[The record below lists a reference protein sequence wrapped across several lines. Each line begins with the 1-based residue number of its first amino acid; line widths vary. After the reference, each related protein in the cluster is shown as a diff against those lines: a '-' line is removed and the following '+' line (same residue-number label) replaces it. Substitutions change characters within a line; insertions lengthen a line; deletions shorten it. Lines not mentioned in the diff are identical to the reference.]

1 MTAEAFELVAVGPAH
16 GRVLS
21 ILHQGAFGRETGWSE
36 GDFARLLDTPGAFG
50 WVAQVASPDGPQP
63 VALVVARAVVD
74 EAEILTIGT
83 LPSVR
88 RKGLAKRADACR
100 RRRSSDTRGGTP
112 LPGSGGG
119 QCRRYRPLPLPGIRG
134 SGPGAGHITT
144 GPTARALM
152 PLSWSARWPDAEPD
166 RRSASVSRH

>member
-88 RKGLAKRADACR
+88 RKGLASGLMRAAAAEAATRGAVRLYLEVAVDNVAGIALYHSLGFEEVGRRRAYYDRADG
-100 RRRSSDTRGGTP
+100 TRVDA
-112 LPGSGGG
+112 
-119 QCRRYRPLPLPGIRG
+119 IVMV
-134 SGPGAGHITT
+134 
-144 GPTARALM
+144 RAV
-152 PLSWSARWPDAEPD
+152 A
-166 RRSASVSRH
+166 